1 MAAKLRHLKVKN
13 GRYWARIS
21 IPKELREQFGGKSEL
36 TESLG
41 GDRPVAFQMHAA
53 AVARLQVRIG
63 AAKMAVAAPAD
74 VFPSD
79 NAAVIFGDQILT
91 EELLDRLGVEHLHRV
106 LDDYELK
113 QSNMPTHEAITAEY
127 DQLLARIDTGE
138 ISDSRYPYEA
148 INARAPYE
156 LMNGAREHDRAW
168 RHRRMTGL
176 RSAWAS
182 GDLRI
187 ILEATRR
194 AATQNDLAIVK
205 GSRDWQELGRRL
217 VRMELA
223 ALEETFR
230 RDKGVY
236 DGDPRAMKV
245 PAAPSPKVVH
255 EPPPRAVAP
264 VGLWTLFDD
273 YIAYRQR
280 LNKHRDGGRNWR
292 YPIKHLIEQ
301 VGHEDASRITKK
313 DLMAWRDGLL
323 EAGIA
328 PKTIAAKYLAAIKA
342 VFAWAHENDRLATN
356 EAKDVRQEAARKIR
370 LREKGYSTSE
380 ATKLLRVCRNY
391 TSPERANPAHRERPW
406 NQAAKRWVSF
416 LCAFTGARVGEI
428 CQLRKEDVVF
438 ESGRWLILITPEAG
452 SVKNGW
458 FRKVPLHRQLEQLG
472 FLDFVASADEGPL
485 FHGQNDPC
493 KYANAAAATRGNIS
507 EWLRENGLVPK
518 GVAPNYG
525 FRHRFKTL
533 GLDLGSSKR
542 VLDAIQGHPG
552 RDASDHY
559 GDVTL
564 KAMLAVIDRLEP
576 YELQEAAQ

>member
-1 MAAKLRHLKVKN
+1 
-13 GRYWARIS
+13 
-21 IPKELREQFGGKSEL
+21 
-36 TESLG
+36 
-41 GDRPVAFQMHAA
+41 
-53 AVARLQVRIG
+53 
-63 AAKMAVAAPAD
+63 MAVAAPAD

-79 NAAVIFGDQILT
+79 NAADIFGDQILT
-91 EELLDRLGVEHLHRV
+91 EELLDRLGIEHLHRV

-127 DQLLARIDTGE
+127 ERVLARIDSGE
-138 ISDSRYPYEA
+138 ISDSRNPYEA
-148 INARAPYE
+148 INARTPYE
-156 LMNGAREHDRAW
+156 LVNGAREHDRAW
-168 RHRRMTGL
+168 RHRRVNGL

-182 GDLRI
+182 GDLKI
-187 ILEATRR
+187 VLEATRK

-230 RDKGVY
+230 RDNGVY
-236 DGDPRAMKV
+236 DSDPVAMKV
-245 PAAPSPKVVH
+245 PATPSPKVTQ

-264 VGLWTLFDD
+264 VGLWTLFED

-280 LNKHRDGGRNWR
+280 LNKHQDGGRNWR
-292 YPIKHLIEQ
+292 HPIKHLIGH
-301 VGHEDASRITKK
+301 VGHEDAGRITKK
-313 DLMAWRDGLL
+313 DLIAWRDGLL
-323 EAGIA
+323 EAGTS
-328 PKTIAAKYLAAIKA
+328 PKTIAAKYLAAVKA

-380 ATKLLRVCRNY
+380 ATELLRVCRNY

-406 NQAAKRWVSF
+406 MEPAKRWVPF

-428 CQLRKEDVVF
+428 CQLRKEDVMQ

-452 SVKNGW
+452 SVKNAQ
-458 FRKVPLHRQLEQLG
+458 FRKVPLHGQLEQLG
-472 FLDFVASADEGPL
+472 FIDFVSKSEEGPL
-485 FHGQNDPC
+485 FHGKKDP
-493 KYANAAAATRGNIS
+493 KQYVAGAKATSGKLGR
-507 EWLRENGLVPK
+507 WLGKCGLVPK
-518 GVAPNYG
+518 DVAPNYG

-533 GLDLGSSKR
+533 GLDLGATKR

-576 YELQEAAQ
+576 YELQEVAP